1 MQAKLMH
8 IYQDNKQTK
17 KLLLRYSDGADC
29 TLFLTTNITRNSK
42 LESLT

>member
-1 MQAKLMH
+1 MH

-17 KLLLRYSDGADC
+17 KLLLYNELRYSDGADC